1 MISTPYLYAQE
12 LLAEE
17 RGILVPFRD
26 SNAIAEGVTRLLSN
40 PALMAGM
47 RKRAW
52 KLGREMIWPVV
63 AGRYMES
70 FERARVRLT
79 VPSRKAFA
87 VRTLENRPYEFPP
100 LKLDH
105 LFRMTDNTGIFQ
117 HAIFNVPNYRE
128 GYCTD
133 DNARAFILTLLLPEM
148 TSRVA
153 QRDVERLASTYLSF
167 LWDAFDQET
176 KRFRNFMSHSREW
189 LEEVGSEDSHAR
201 ALWAV
206 GMALGRSRNDGHRN
220 LCALLFQGGLP
231 VVEQFTSPRAW
242 AFVLL
247 AMQEYLRSFS
257 GDRMVNQLR
266 DLLTDTTARVVS
278 S

>member
-1 MISTPYLYAQE
+1 
-12 LLAEE
+12 
-17 RGILVPFRD
+17 
-26 SNAIAEGVTRLLSN
+26 
-40 PALMAGM
+40 
-47 RKRAW
+47 
-52 KLGREMIWPVV
+52 
-63 AGRYMES
+63 MES

-79 VPSRKAFA
+79 VPARKAFA

-167 LWDAFDQET
+167 LMGCIRSGNEA
-176 KRFRNFMSHSREW
+176 
-189 LEEVGSEDSHAR
+189 LSEFYES
-201 ALWAV
+201 
-206 GMALGRSRNDGHRN
+206 
-220 LCALLFQGGLP
+220 
-231 VVEQFTSPRAW
+231 
-242 AFVLL
+242 
-247 AMQEYLRSFS
+247 
-257 GDRMVNQLR
+257 
-266 DLLTDTTARVVS
+266 
-278 S
+278 

>member
-1 MISTPYLYAQE
+1 
-12 LLAEE
+12 
-17 RGILVPFRD
+17 
-26 SNAIAEGVTRLLSN
+26 
-40 PALMAGM
+40 
-47 RKRAW
+47 
-52 KLGREMIWPVV
+52 MIWPVV
-63 AGRYMES
+63 AGRYRES

-79 VPSRKAFA
+79 VPPRKAFA

-167 LWDAFDQET
+167 LWDARSEEHTSELQSPCNLVCRLLLET
-176 KRFRNFMSHSREW
+176 KK
-189 LEEVGSEDSHAR
+189 
-201 ALWAV
+201 
-206 GMALGRSRNDGHRN
+206 
-220 LCALLFQGGLP
+220 
-231 VVEQFTSPRAW
+231 
-242 AFVLL
+242 
-247 AMQEYLRSFS
+247 
-257 GDRMVNQLR
+257 
-266 DLLTDTTARVVS
+266 
-278 S
+278 

>member
-1 MISTPYLYAQE
+1 MSFTLS
-12 LLAEE
+12 LA
-17 RGILVPFRD
+17 RHIPIFFRD
-26 SNAIAEGVTRLLSN
+26 SNANGEAVSRLLSN
-40 PALMAGM
+40 SALMTGM

-52 KLGREMIWPVV
+52 QLGREMIWPVV

-70 FERARVRLT
+70 FQRARVRLT
-79 VPSRKAFA
+79 VPPRKAFA

-128 GYCTD
+128 VYCTD
-133 DNARAFILTLLLPEM
+133 DNAWAFSLTVLVPEM

-176 KRFRNFMSHSREW
+176 KRFRNFMSHSRER
-189 LEEVGSEDSHAR
+189 LERVGSEDSHAR
-201 ALWAV
+201 APWPAGL
-206 GMALGRSRNDGHRN
+206 ALGRSRNDGHRN
-220 LCALLFQGGLP
+220 LSALLFQRGLP
-231 VVEQFTSPRAW
+231 IVVQFTSRLAW
-242 AFVLL
+242 AFV
-247 AMQEYLRSFS
+247 R
-257 GDRMVNQLR
+257 
-266 DLLTDTTARVVS
+266 
-278 S
+278 

>member
-1 MISTPYLYAQE
+1 LSLSRRA
-12 LLAEE
+12 LLAHE
-17 RGILVPFRD
+17 RVILVSFRD

-47 RKRAW
+47 LKRAW

-70 FERARVRLT
+70 FQRARVRLT
-79 VPSRKAFA
+79 VSPRKAFA

-133 DNARAFILTLLLPEM
+133 DNARAFILTLIIPEM
-148 TSRVA
+148 TSRIA
-153 QRDVERLASTYLSF
+153 QRDVDRLASTYL
-167 LWDAFDQET
+167 
-176 KRFRNFMSHSREW
+176 
-189 LEEVGSEDSHAR
+189 
-201 ALWAV
+201 
-206 GMALGRSRNDGHRN
+206 
-220 LCALLFQGGLP
+220 
-231 VVEQFTSPRAW
+231 
-242 AFVLL
+242 
-247 AMQEYLRSFS
+247 
-257 GDRMVNQLR
+257 
-266 DLLTDTTARVVS
+266 
-278 S
+278 